1 MKTLPKV
8 AAFLRKY
15 WYILVGAVLVS
26 ILLLRRGLVLRT
38 LQNLRRKLDTSRAQ
52 LEEIQAKQKL
62 DQGLAEIAELNV
74 QAAATREEIQATTN
88 AISDLNEEY
97 SQVTGRI
104 NTARDWKAL
113 EALREAGNKR

>member
-1 MKTLPKV
+1 MTKLKQW
-8 AAFLRKY
+8 LRKY
-15 WYILVGAVLVS
+15 WYILVGAGLVS

-113 EALREAGNKR
+113 EALREAGNAR